1 MSKRDQDYQNPEENF
16 EKFKNRKRDKY
27 KKKKYKNKKA
37 YVEDQKEDQ
46 WN

>member
-1 MSKRDQDYQNPEENF
+1 MKNKDLAETDPNSF
-16 EKFKNRKRDKY
+16 EKFKNRKRDKF

-37 YVEDQKEDQ
+37 YVEDQESKK